1 MVDAMK
7 IWKYRPARDLDMTLR
22 ERILSMKRESGL
34 GELLIY
40 HCAWQLLRCYLL
52 LFHHLRVKGENF
64 LPVKGPFILIANHS
78 SHLDALAL
86 CAILPKES
94 RVKARPLAAAD
105 TFFTNPII
113 STFSAFI
120 INALPIYRGRV
131 GSHALASIRE
141 SIVNYELCPIM
152 FPEGTRSRT
161 GKIVPFRHGIGL
173 LVAGT
178 RVPVV
183 PCRIQGAYE
192 AWPPQSNLP
201 KNGNIEIIIGEPMYF
216 EHIPSNRRGWSR
228 IASQLEE
235 RVRRLSPVAAA
246 R

>member
-1 MVDAMK
+1 MK
-7 IWKYRPARDLDMTLR
+7 NWEYRPARDLEMPLR

-34 GELLIY
+34 VELLISQF
-40 HCAWQLLRCYLL
+40 AWRLLRCYLL
-52 LFHHLRVKGENF
+52 LFQNLQVKGKDL

-86 CAILPKES
+86 CAILPEDT
-94 RVKARPLAAAD
+94 RAQARPLAAAD

-113 STFSAFI
+113 STFSALI
-120 INALPIYRGRV
+120 INALPMHRGRV

-141 SIVNYELCPIM
+141 SMVNYDLCPIM

-161 GKIVPFRHGIGL
+161 GEIVSFRHGIGV

-178 RVPVV
+178 KVPVV

-192 AWPPQSNLP
+192 AWPPQSDRP
-201 KNGNIEIIIGEPMYF
+201 RNGNIEIIIGQPMCF
-216 EHIPSNRRGWSR
+216 EHIPSNRRGWSQ

-235 RVRRLSPVAAA
+235 KVRGLSSVSAPI
-246 R
+246 